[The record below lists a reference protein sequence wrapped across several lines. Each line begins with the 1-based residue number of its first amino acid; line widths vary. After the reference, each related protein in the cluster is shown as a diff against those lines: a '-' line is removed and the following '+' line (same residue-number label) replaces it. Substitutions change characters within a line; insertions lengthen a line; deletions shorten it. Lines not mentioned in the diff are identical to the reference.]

1 MGTGSHRLIG
11 NPGCGSAIVEA
22 ALALS
27 GLPYE
32 TEMLEIW
39 QPGPER
45 DRLFQLNPL
54 GQVPVLILPDG
65 CVMTESAAMVLHV
78 IDQAPDAGLAPGPND
93 ATRPAFLRWLVFLV
107 ASIYPTFTYG
117 DYPGRYVNEQDARD
131 ELRAV
136 TDAECQRYWRQIET
150 SIAGPWMLGETRSA
164 LDLYVWVMSHWRPRR
179 PWFASYCPNLSRIAD
194 AVDADPRLAGVK
206 AANWPEA

>member
-1 MGTGSHRLIG
+1 MFRLIG
-11 NPGCGSAIVEA
+11 NPGTGSAIVEA

-32 TEMLEIW
+32 TEMLDLW

-65 CVMTESAAMVLHV
+65 SVMTESAAMVLHI
-78 IDQAPDAGLAPGPND
+78 IDLAPDAGLAPKPGS
-93 ATRPAFLRWLVFLV
+93 ATRPAFLRWLIFLV

-117 DYPGRYVNEQDARD
+117 DDPSRYVNEQEGRD

-136 TDAECQRYWRQIET
+136 TDAERQRAWRQIET
-150 SIAGPWMLGETRSA
+150 SIAGPWMLGSERSA
-164 LDLYVWVMSHWRPRR
+164 LDLYVWAMVNWRPRR
-179 PWFASYCPNLSRIAD
+179 DWFRSYCPRLAQIAD
-194 AVDADPRLAGVK
+194 AVDAEPRLAAVK
-206 AANWPEA
+206 AENWPAA

>member
-1 MGTGSHRLIG
+1 METGTLRLIG

-27 GLPYE
+27 GLDYE

-54 GQVPVLILPDG
+54 GQVPVLILRDG
-65 CVMTESAAMVLHV
+65 SVMTESAAMVLHV
-78 IDQAPDAGLAPGPND
+78 IDLAPDAGLAPGPND
-93 ATRPAFLRWLVFLV
+93 PTRPAFLRWLIFLV

-117 DYPGRYVNEQDARD
+117 DDPSRYVNEQEGRD

-136 TDAECQRYWRQIET
+136 TDAERQRAWRQIET
-150 SIAGPWMLGETRSA
+150 GIEGPWVLGETRSA

-179 PWFASYCPNLSRIAD
+179 QWFADYCPKLSRISD
-194 AVDADPRLAGVK
+194 AVAADPRLAGVK
-206 AANWPEA
+206 AANWPGA

>member
-1 MGTGSHRLIG
+1 MGTGRHHLIG

-27 GLPYE
+27 DLPYE

-45 DRLFQLNPL
+45 ERLFQLNPL
-54 GQVPVLILPDG
+54 GQVPILILPDG
-65 CVMTESAAMVLHV
+65 TLMTESAAMVLHV
-78 IDQAPDAGLAPGPND
+78 IDQAPDAGLAPGPRNP
-93 ATRPAFLRWLVFLV
+93 ARPAFLRWLIFLV

-117 DYPGRYVNEQDARD
+117 DDPSRYVNEQEARD

-136 TDAECQRYWRQIET
+136 TEAECQRAWRQIET
-150 SIAGPWMLGETRSA
+150 GIAGPWMLGETRSA
-164 LDLYVWVMSHWRPRR
+164 LDLFVWVMTHWRPRR
-179 PWFASYCPNLSRIAD
+179 QWFSDYCPKLARIAD
-194 AVDADPRLAGVK
+194 AVAADPRLAGVK
-206 AANWPEA
+206 AANWPGE

>member
-1 MGTGSHRLIG
+1 MLRLVG

-32 TEMLEIW
+32 TEMLDIW

-54 GQVPVLILPDG
+54 GQVPVMILPDG
-65 CVMTESAAMVLHV
+65 SVMTESAAMVLHI
-78 IDQAPDAGLAPGPND
+78 IDQAPDAGLAPKPGDP
-93 ATRPAFLRWLVFLV
+93 TRPQFLRWLIFLV

-117 DYPGRYVNEQDARD
+117 DDPSRYVNDEQART

-136 TDAECQRYWRQIET
+136 TDAERQRAWRQIET
-150 SIAGPWMLGETRSA
+150 SIAGPWMLGAERSA
-164 LDLYVWVMSHWRPRR
+164 LDLYVWAMSRWRPRR
-179 PWFASYCPNLSRIAD
+179 DWFLEYCPKLAAIAR
-194 AVDADPRLAGVK
+194 AIDADPRLGPVMAT
-206 AANWPEA
+206 NWPED

>member
-1 MGTGSHRLIG
+1 MHRLIG

-22 ALALS
+22 AFALS

-45 DRLFQLNPL
+45 DRLFQLNPQ

-65 CVMTESAAMVLHV
+65 SVMTESAAMVLHI
-78 IDQAPDAGLAPGPND
+78 IDQTPGAGLAPPVG
-93 ATRPAFLRWLVFLV
+93 ASTRPAFLRWLIFLV
-107 ASIYPTFTYG
+107 ATIYPTFTYG
-117 DYPGRYVNEQDARD
+117 DDPSRYVNEPEARD

-136 TDAECQRYWRQIET
+136 TDAECQRAWRQVET
-150 SIAGPWMLGETRSA
+150 GITGPWMLGETRSA
-164 LDLYVWVMSHWRPRR
+164 LDLYVWTMVRWRPRR
-179 PWFASYCPNLSRIAD
+179 DWFRTYCPRLAAIAD
-194 AVDADPRLAGVK
+194 AIDADPRLAAVK
-206 AANWPEA
+206 AANWPDA